1 MGNRLEGKVAVV
13 SGGGRGIGKGIAKLL
28 ATEGASVIV
37 NDKGTEVD
45 GSGES
50 RTPADSVVEEIQ
62 SSGGTASAN
71 YADVS
76 SMDGGESLIQSA
88 VDTYGGLDVLVNSAG
103 SLRDRMIYQMTPND
117 FDSVMKNNAK
127 SAFTTTKFAAIL
139 FRQQRSGRIVNMVAD
154 SGLGDVGRSNYAA
167 ATEAIIGLTRTTAKD
182 LGKYGITANAISAL
196 AETRLFA
203 GSVEERRLS
212 NVQSPTRDERAGIGP
227 SPEIQKW
234 EGEGYSD
241 HPDNVAPLAV
251 YLCTYASPNINGY
264 VLGAR
269 GGSLYVYSNPEI
281 EKIVNKWGNFTM
293 EEMDS
298 LFPKMMGT
306 GF

>member
-1 MGNRLEGKVAVV
+1 MGNRLEGKVAAV
-13 SGGGRGIGKGIAKLL
+13 SGGGRGIGRGIAKLL

-62 SSGGTASAN
+62 SSGGTASAQ

-76 SMDGGESLIQSA
+76 TMDGGESLIQSA

-103 SLRDRMIYQMTPND
+103 SLRDRMIYQMTPYD

-167 ATEAIIGLTRTTAKD
+167 ATEAVIGLTRTTAKD
-182 LGKYGITANAISAL
+182 LGKYGITANAISAI

-212 NVQSPTRDERAGIGP
+212 NVQGPTRDERAGIGP

-234 EGEGYSD
+234 EGEGYPD

-298 LFPKMMGT
+298 LFPKMMGH

>member
-76 SMDGGESLIQSA
+76 TMDGGESLIQSA

>member
-1 MGNRLEGKVAVV
+1 MENRLEGKVAVV

-234 EGEGYSD
+234 GGEGYSD

>member
-13 SGGGRGIGKGIAKLL
+13 SGGGRGIGRGIAKLL

-37 NDKGTEVD
+37 NDKGAEVN

-50 RTPADSVVEEIQ
+50 KTPADSVVEEIQ
-62 SSGGTASAN
+62 SSGGNASAN

-76 SMDGGESLIQSA
+76 TMDGGESLIQAA

-234 EGEGYSD
+234 GGEGYSD

>member
-13 SGGGRGIGKGIAKLL
+13 SGGGRGIGRGIAKLL

-50 RTPADSVVEEIQ
+50 KTPADSVVEEIQ

-76 SMDGGESLIQSA
+76 TMDGGESLIQSA

-167 ATEAIIGLTRTTAKD
+167 ATEAVIGLTRTTAKD
-182 LGKYGITANAISAL
+182 LGKYGITANAISAI

-212 NVQSPTRDERAGIGP
+212 NVQGPTRDERAGIGP

-241 HPDNVAPLAV
+241 HPDNVAPLA
-251 YLCTYASPNINGY
+251 G
-264 VLGAR
+264 
-269 GGSLYVYSNPEI
+269 
-281 EKIVNKWGNFTM
+281 
-293 EEMDS
+293 
-298 LFPKMMGT
+298 
-306 GF
+306 

>member
-1 MGNRLEGKVAVV
+1 MGNRLEGKIAVV
-13 SGGGRGIGKGIAKLL
+13 SGGGRGIGRGIAKLL

-76 SMDGGESLIQSA
+76 TMDGGESLIQSA

-182 LGKYGITANAISAL
+182 LGKYGITANAISAI

-212 NVQSPTRDERAGIGP
+212 NVQGPTRDERAGIGP

-298 LFPKMMGT
+298 LFPKMMGH

>member
-182 LGKYGITANAISAL
+182 LGKYGITANTISAL

-234 EGEGYSD
+234 GGEGYSD

>member
-13 SGGGRGIGKGIAKLL
+13 SGGGRGIGRGIAKLL

-37 NDKGTEVD
+37 NDKGAEVN
-45 GSGES
+45 GAGES

-62 SSGGTASAN
+62 LSGGNASAN

-76 SMDGGESLIQSA
+76 TMDGGEGLIQAA

-103 SLRDRMIYQMTPND
+103 SLRDRMIYQMTPDD
-117 FDSVMKNNAK
+117 FDSVIKNNAK

-182 LGKYGITANAISAL
+182 LGKYGITANAISAI

-212 NVQSPTRDERAGIGP
+212 KVQSPTRDERAGIGP
-227 SPEIQKW
+227 SPEIQQW

-269 GGSLYVYSNPEI
+269 GGSLFVYSNPEI

-293 EEMDS
+293 EEMDY

-306 GF
+306 GY

>member
-76 SMDGGESLIQSA
+76 TMDGGESLIQSA

-103 SLRDRMIYQMTPND
+103 SLRDRMIYQMTPDD

-182 LGKYGITANAISAL
+182 LGKYGITANAISAI

-212 NVQSPTRDERAGIGP
+212 KVQSPTRDERAGIGP
-227 SPEIQKW
+227 SPEIQQW

-269 GGSLYVYSNPEI
+269 GGSLFVYSNPEI

-298 LFPKMMGT
+298 LFPKMMGH

>member
-1 MGNRLEGKVAVV
+1 
-13 SGGGRGIGKGIAKLL
+13 
-28 ATEGASVIV
+28 
-37 NDKGTEVD
+37 
-45 GSGES
+45 
-50 RTPADSVVEEIQ
+50 
-62 SSGGTASAN
+62 
-71 YADVS
+71 
-76 SMDGGESLIQSA
+76 
-88 VDTYGGLDVLVNSAG
+88 
-103 SLRDRMIYQMTPND
+103 
-117 FDSVMKNNAK
+117 
-127 SAFTTTKFAAIL
+127 
-139 FRQQRSGRIVNMVAD
+139 MVAD

>member
-234 EGEGYSD
+234 GGEGYSD

>member
-1 MGNRLEGKVAVV
+1 MGNRLEGKIAVV

-50 RTPADSVVEEIQ
+50 KTPADSVVEEIQ

-76 SMDGGESLIQSA
+76 TMDGGESLIQSA

-234 EGEGYSD
+234 GGEGYSD

>member
-167 ATEAIIGLTRTTAKD
+167 ATEAIIGLPRTTAKD

-234 EGEGYSD
+234 GGEGYSD

>member
-50 RTPADSVVEEIQ
+50 KTPADSVVEEIQ

-76 SMDGGESLIQSA
+76 TMDGGESLIQSA

-117 FDSVMKNNAK
+117 FDSVMKSNAK

-234 EGEGYSD
+234 GGEGYSD

>member
-1 MGNRLEGKVAVV
+1 
-13 SGGGRGIGKGIAKLL
+13 
-28 ATEGASVIV
+28 
-37 NDKGTEVD
+37 
-45 GSGES
+45 
-50 RTPADSVVEEIQ
+50 DSVVEEIQ
-62 SSGGTASAN
+62 SSGGNASAN

-76 SMDGGESLIQSA
+76 TMDGGEGLIQAA

-103 SLRDRMIYQMTPND
+103 SLRDRMIYQMTPDD

-182 LGKYGITANAISAL
+182 LGKYGITANAISAM

-212 NVQSPTRDERAGIGP
+212 KVQSPTRDERAGIGP
-227 SPEIQKW
+227 SPEIQQW

-269 GGSLYVYSNPEI
+269 GGSLFVYSNPEI

-293 EEMDS
+293 EEMDY

-306 GF
+306 GY

>member
-212 NVQSPTRDERAGIGP
+212 NVQGPTRDERAGIGP

>member
-234 EGEGYSD
+234 GGEGYSD

-281 EKIVNKWGNFTM
+281 ERIVNKWGNFTM

>member
-76 SMDGGESLIQSA
+76 TMDGGESLIQSA

-117 FDSVMKNNAK
+117 FDSVMKSNAK

-182 LGKYGITANAISAL
+182 LGKYGITANAISAI

-212 NVQSPTRDERAGIGP
+212 NVQGPTRDERAGIGP